1 MKRTKLLLL
10 ILSGF
15 SFIFSLSAAN
25 LVVGDYGGMFSVS
38 PSGGA
43 IYSIPI
49 ELPQGVNGMSPKVF
63 LNYNSQSGIG
73 DAGYGWNIVGA
84 SEIAKEG
91 ARPYYDN
98 MVLPVNNDNNA
109 DYLSLDGQRLI
120 FYEEI
125 DEDVVEFR
133 TENDNYDRIVRLGKN
148 GNFYFEVYTTNG
160 RKKTYKQLKE
170 GAAYYEGNFGWH
182 VTQEE
187 DLYGNYISY
196 NYSVTS
202 SGYNISTVLLS
213 SISYGG
219 NLKENKP
226 HTCKVEFFY
235 GASLTYPFQYALGGY
250 TKSIHKLLSEV
261 RTYANSTLNSKFLL
275 SYSDDFQGRKYLER
289 VKKYGNNGDYLDDL
303 IFSWNK
309 NAFSL
314 TENSFHDSYF
324 SKYASQSS
332 DVSYY
337 GKQWF
342 IGDYNNDGK
351 SDLLT
356 NSCVVNSGKIGLYFQ
371 YFKNNAGTSSDL
383 SGFSYEKSSTLNSEA
398 KYSSYS
404 GTLSCYFTN
413 RVNQDIILPCLENKT
428 ILKFINLKNIT
439 DYYAITLS
447 TEHDDIPLYSC
458 ADFNMDGY
466 ADIVIIERNLC
477 RGRHRAH
484 IIYGGSSSNFSGM
497 NPVKSTVLFPAEG
510 TIQRIAIFDMNGDG
524 LQDIVAVSD
533 KGYFTLKNKGQ
544 TTGYATCNFSNGSSD
559 FKNGMKFNQSED
571 LAFEFGDFNG
581 DGIGDFFKATSTSN
595 TLYLGRSN
603 CIFEPIGVSQIATFS
618 SNTFAFS
625 ADVNGDGKSELVVVR
640 DGGKNVYWYQYSGS
654 AFSLSFSNYAA
665 YRTLSRD
672 KIIVGDLYGTG
683 RTEVFSVGASLISSQ
698 INSARI
704 YRTTANFSNED
715 GLINKIL
722 SPMKDISIS
731 YGLLTDKEI
740 CSKNTTLSNGL
751 NLMHLNTPLKV
762 VRTVTDYGENAFFEN
777 SIKTY
782 TYEDAIANVTG
793 KGFLGFKKVK
803 IEDEVSE
810 TSEITEFE
818 LSSSPAVLF
827 PKKESK
833 YAGSEIY
840 ASTDYTYSKIITDE
854 NSGKAF
860 YLALTKKVENDA
872 LNGVSHTSSYSNYH
886 LGYPLNETKN
896 YGSGVIVTTSYP
908 GVTSGGEYNM
918 FLPLF
923 KNVTKKNSSG
933 SVTASSQ
940 FVYNAQYSPSKII
953 ELKGTDKAITREFTY
968 GVNGNL
974 LKEKVSAQGCESR
987 IKSYSYTASGRF
999 LSSVAQ
1005 EDGSVVSYTHNEAL
1019 GRPTKMVETM
1029 GTLSFTTNYSL
1040 YDGFNNC
1047 LKKTFSDGRTE
1058 TVASSYFS
1066 HIRPSHYIISKTLT
1080 GSSDSEV
1087 MYDAS
1092 GRVMREK
1099 QYDLDGKERII
1110 FYSYDY
1116 AGRLEYEY
1124 VRNTGSTPSGN
1135 PSTQYSYDKFGRLI
1149 QVSAPSGVTKYS
1161 YDKLKRTITSPLGTV
1176 VEKCNSAGQL
1186 IERTEN
1192 GQMVTFTYAP
1202 NGLPSSSSA
1211 LSSSGSHTTTFSYDI
1226 AGNRTSINDPDVGIV
1241 SVEYDAYGRKVLT
1254 TTENGSEIY
1263 YLYDSKGRLYEQSDG
1278 TDKTTFTYN
1287 ESGQL
1292 TKECRGNYSCAYT
1305 YDAFN
1310 RLTKKSESLDGN
1322 SFITKFAYSNNYGEV
1337 ASTTY
1342 PSGIVVK
1349 NSYDSYGHLTAV
1361 SCAGKTIWKPN
1372 KLDSQGRV
1380 VEETLAGDVI
1390 QTYSYDSK
1398 SRLTSEK
1405 AYKGSSK
1412 LKDLSYSYTT
1422 LGLVKKADAISG
1434 NTESYTYDSS
1444 NRLATVTA
1452 AKGSSSL
1459 SGTHRYDAK
1468 GNMTKTWDGYWN
1480 TIGYGANG
1488 MPPHQVSSVGYSSSS
1503 VSNAQ
1508 TVSFDSYRM
1517 ATQIKQGNLTY
1528 SIDYKPDRRR
1538 YRSRLYKSGTLQ
1550 RTKYYLG
1557 DYEKELSKDGKSR
1570 EIHYLCG
1577 GNGLAAIYVRTA
1589 GKDTLFAAV
1598 TDRQNSLTAVMDV
1611 ATNKIEKFSYKPWG
1625 MRRNASN
1632 WTTNVTMDVAGRFSR
1647 GYCMHEHLPELGLID
1662 MGGRMYNART
1672 NQFLSPDPY
1681 VQSPGSWL
1689 SHNRF
1694 AYCMQNPVWRTDPS
1708 GEFSNYYL
1716 GLMFDYAEMM
1726 ANIYLGIQQM
1736 LESVAISIQTTV
1748 ASAQSAAA
1756 GAASSTAYGYTSS
1769 YEPADYSYNP
1779 TVVNNVYASISQN
1792 TQNAVASAK
1801 NAVASVQNALSYA
1814 DDCVDRIGYS
1824 VGSFLFRSDAY
1835 SIYFSGSAYL
1845 GVGVTFSA
1853 ELGHMEQ
1860 YGGFIAASASF
1871 GTGFDLSGGG
1881 GLKISNYWGEQQMT
1895 AESYGGEGNG
1905 WSIGVGPLDF
1915 GYSFSQDKTWSSFNI
1930 GYSKGLPFGVS
1941 FSNTNTRIIP

>member
-25 LVVGDYGGMFSVS
+25 LVVGDYGGVFQVS
-38 PSGGA
+38 SSGA
-43 IYSIPI
+43 ATYNIPI
-49 ELPQGVNGMSPKVF
+49 ETPNGVNGMEPKIV
-63 LNYNSQSGIG
+63 LCYNSQSGIG
-73 DAGYGWNIVGA
+73 NAGQSWNLAATSCISKEVA
-84 SEIAKEG
+84 S
-91 ARPYYDN
+91 PYYDSKL
-98 MVLPVNNDNNA
+98 LPINYDRSAN
-109 DYLSLDGQRLI
+109 YLSLDGQRLI

-125 DEDVVEFR
+125 ETGEVEFR
-133 TENDNYDRIVRLGKN
+133 TENDNFDRIVRYGEN
-148 GNFYFEVYTTNG
+148 GNFYFVVYTTNG

-170 GAAYYEGNFGWH
+170 GASYYDGNLGWYL
-182 VTQEE
+182 TQEE
-187 DLYGNYISY
+187 DLYGNYMSY
-196 NYSVTS
+196 NYSVTNN
-202 SGYNISTVLLS
+202 GYNISAVLLS
-213 SISYGG
+213 TISYGG
-219 NLKENKP
+219 NLKENKA
-226 HTCKVEFFY
+226 HTCKVEFLY
-235 GASLTYPFQYALGGY
+235 GASLAYPFQYAMGGY
-250 TKSIHKLLSEV
+250 AKSVHKLLSEV
-261 RTYANSTLNSKFLL
+261 RTYANSTLNSKYLL

-324 SKYASQSS
+324 SQYASQSS

-356 NSCVVNSGKIGLYFQ
+356 NSCVVNSGKVGLYFQ

-447 TEHDDIPLYSC
+447 TEHDDMPLYSC
-458 ADFNMDGY
+458 ADLNMDGY
-466 ADIVIIERNLC
+466 ADIVLIERNLY
-477 RGRHRAH
+477 RARNYAR
-484 IIYGGSSSNFSGM
+484 IIYGGSYSNLSGM
-497 NPVKSTVLFPAEG
+497 NPVKSSVLFSAEG

-533 KGYFTLKNKGQ
+533 KGYFVLKNKGK
-544 TTGYATCNFSNGSSD
+544 TDGYATCQFSNEDSN
-559 FKNGMKFNQSED
+559 FIAGMRFNQSED

-654 AFSLSFSNYAA
+654 SFSLSFSNYAA

-672 KIIVGDLYGTG
+672 KIIVGDLFGTG
-683 RTEVFSVGASLISSQ
+683 RSEVFSVGASLISSQ
-698 INSARI
+698 VNSARI

-715 GLINKIL
+715 GLINNIS
-722 SPMKDISIS
+722 SPMKDITID

-740 CSKNTTLSNGL
+740 CSKSSTFSNSQ
-751 NLMHLNTPLKV
+751 NLMHLNEPLKV
-762 VRTVTDYGENAFFEN
+762 VRTVTDNGENALFEN

-782 TYEDAIANVTG
+782 TYQDAIANVTG

-854 NSGKAF
+854 NRGKSF
-860 YLALTKKVENDA
+860 HLALTKKVENDA
-872 LNGVSHTSSYSNYH
+872 LNGVTRTTSYSNYH

-940 FVYNAQYSPSKII
+940 FIYNAQYSPSKII

-1099 QYDLDGKERII
+1099 QYDLDGKERIL

-1254 TTENGSEIY
+1254 TTEYGSEIY

-1310 RLTKKSESLDGN
+1310 RVTLKNELMDGV
-1322 SFITKFAYSNNYGEV
+1322 SFATKFAYANNYGDV
-1337 ASTTY
+1337 STTTY
-1342 PSGIVVK
+1342 PSGVVV
-1349 NSYDSYGHLTAV
+1349 NNTYNNFGHLTSV

-1390 QTYSYDSK
+1390 QTYVYDSK

-1422 LGLVKKADAISG
+1422 LGLVKKADAIGG

-1459 SGTHRYDAK
+1459 SGTHQYDAK

-1480 TIGYGANG
+1480 TINFGANG

-1589 GKDTLFAAV
+1589 GKDTLFTAV
-1598 TDRQNSLTAVMDV
+1598 TDRQNSLTAIMDV
-1611 ATNKIEKFSYKPWG
+1611 NTNKIEKFSYKPWG

-1632 WTTNVTMDVAGRFSR
+1632 WTTNVTTDVAGRFSR
-1647 GYCMHEHLPELGLID
+1647 GYCMHEHLPEFGLID

-1672 NQFLSPDPY
+1672 NQFLSADPY
-1681 VQSPGSWL
+1681 VQDPGSWL

-1694 AYCMQNPVWRTDPS
+1694 AYCMQNPVWRTDPT
-1708 GEFSNYYL
+1708 GEFCTDAYYIGVL
-1716 GLMFDYAEMM
+1716 FDYAEMM
-1726 ANIYLGIQQM
+1726 VKQQLALQQVMEGINIT
-1736 LESVAISIQTTV
+1736 IQTTV

-1756 GAASSTAYGYTSS
+1756 GAASSTAYGYTFS
-1769 YEPADYSYNP
+1769 YNPADYSYNP
-1779 TVVNNVYASISQN
+1779 SVVNNVYAAISQN

-1801 NAVASVQNALSYA
+1801 NAVASTNAMINEISSVTTSKTENFLAATSATVTSFDAVGTGMNALIE
-1814 DDCVDRIGYS
+1814 C
-1824 VGSFLFRSDAY
+1824 
-1835 SIYFSGSAYL
+1835 
-1845 GVGVTFSA
+1845 
-1853 ELGHMEQ
+1853 
-1860 YGGFIAASASF
+1860 
-1871 GTGFDLSGGG
+1871 GTGSKITD
-1881 GLKISNYWGEQQMT
+1881 GLGKAGR
-1895 AESYGGEGNG
+1895 A
-1905 WSIGVGPLDF
+1905 
-1915 GYSFSQDKTWSSFNI
+1915 
-1930 GYSKGLPFGVS
+1930 FGVAGTGVS
-1941 FSNTNTRIIP
+1941 VISSGLTIKSGVDNWKEGSKIRVLLIL